1 MAGCERGY
9 HDSDEGMKMI
19 EVFNLSRFYQMGH
32 VTVRALNGVTF
43 TIKKGQFIGITGAS
57 GSGKSTLLHLLGL
70 LDRQTEGTI
79 KIGGVDVSTLS
90 DHERT
95 LYRLKKLG
103 YVFQDYALV
112 PELTVEENVFL
123 TSIVRG
129 MKQTEYMQRT
139 DEILKRIG
147 LFDRKTHKQSELSGG
162 QQQRV
167 SIARAIVNGPEILY
181 ADEPCANLDSESS
194 KTVLDL
200 FKQINQEMGQTI
212 VMVSH
217 EDWHLQYFDRVIT
230 LRDGGIIRDGI
241 P

>member
-1 MAGCERGY
+1 
-9 HDSDEGMKMI
+9 MI
-19 EVFNLSRFYQMGH
+19 EVKNLSRFYQMGH
-32 VTVRALNGVTF
+32 VTVRALNGVTLS
-43 TIKKGQFIGITGAS
+43 IPKGQFVGITGAS

-70 LDRQTEGTI
+70 LDRQTEGSI
-79 KIGGVDVSTLS
+79 RIGGVDVSTLS
-90 DHERT
+90 ERQRT

-112 PELTVEENVFL
+112 PELTVEENVYL
-123 TSIVRG
+123 TSMVRG
-129 MKQTEYMQRT
+129 LQSDEYQKET

-167 SIARAIVNGPEILY
+167 SIARAIVNRPEILY

-194 KTVLDL
+194 KNVLDL
-200 FKQINQEMGQTI
+200 FKQINQELGQTI

-217 EDWHLQYFDRVIT
+217 EDWHLSYFDRVIT
-230 LRDGGIIRDGI
+230 LRDGQIISDSL
-241 P
+241 PE